1 MDEIANRIYNFI
13 LKNENCNQNAIRE
26 SKICA
31 SKTAIKKVNGLVE
44 NGYVEDLQTGKN
56 GFHKYRV
63 NDKIK
68 FTRLSKELETI
79 ETRAKIMEKPLL
91 KIAELQDRLGPA
103 FIAGYY
109 GQFVVPYRELTFT
122 MLFRLLKISSVG
134 IRKEDSFRLQ
144 ARIVSLIAKATKQP
158 FYEYEYKKI
167 ISQNKTRFNEFI
179 RNQSVTGAS
188 KLVFGIEELKE
199 VKNFA
204 KEVDRFESKF
214 G

>member
-1 MDEIANRIYNFI
+1 
-13 LKNENCNQNAIRE
+13 
-26 SKICA
+26 
-31 SKTAIKKVNGLVE
+31 
-44 NGYVEDLQTGKN
+44 
-56 GFHKYRV
+56 
-63 NDKIK
+63 
-68 FTRLSKELETI
+68 
-79 ETRAKIMEKPLL
+79 MEKPLL

-179 RNQSVTGAS
+179 HNQSVTGAS
-188 KLVFGIEELKE
+188 KLVFGIEELNE

-204 KEVDRFESKF
+204 KEVDRFEAKF

>member
-1 MDEIANRIYNFI
+1 
-13 LKNENCNQNAIRE
+13 
-26 SKICA
+26 
-31 SKTAIKKVNGLVE
+31 
-44 NGYVEDLQTGKN
+44 
-56 GFHKYRV
+56 
-63 NDKIK
+63 
-68 FTRLSKELETI
+68 
-79 ETRAKIMEKPLL
+79 
-91 KIAELQDRLGPA
+91 
-103 FIAGYY
+103 
-109 GQFVVPYRELTFT
+109 